1 MEENK
6 FMRHCPAHGN
16 LNHACFNPRCEH
28 QCYMQEKECREP
40 EKPQSEKT
48 WEEIMRKFDSTPK
61 YFSTSPLQPINVHIH
76 NDFGPLLEVLLS
88 INQKLNQMPT
98 KADFDAFKDQIN
110 QSVTGLGDSLA
121 NIATDITTLTNRLA
135 GGLTPDETTAVLAEF
150 GDVASKVQGL
160 ADAAKSIADRTPD
173 EPTPAP
179 TV

>member
-1 MEENK
+1 MEEFNT
-6 FMRHCPAHGN
+6 FHRICPISHK
-16 LNHACFNPRCEH
+16 ACRQDLCEH
-28 QCYMQEKECREP
+28 QCYMEEKECREP

-48 WEEIMRKFDSTPK
+48 WEEMMKKLEARPWWERTFMRPEPQTV
-61 YFSTSPLQPINVHIH
+61 IHIH
-76 NDFGPLLEVLLS
+76 NDFGQLLEIFLS
-88 INQKLNQMPT
+88 INQKLSQMPT
-98 KADFDAFKDQIN
+98 KADFDAFRDQIN

-173 EPTPAP
+173 EPAP
-179 TV
+179 TPTA